1 MKKLILIAAFIGLTV
16 SCTDD
21 ITGLN
26 VDTKNPTST
35 KPEYLFANAQKAL
48 VDQMSSTS
56 VNLNVYRLFAQHW
69 TETTYPDESQYDIVT
84 RSIPANTYAALYR
97 DVLKD
102 LKEANKYLDAEVYVG
117 SAQEIADKNTIR
129 KNKKAIIDILMVY
142 SYSVLVDTFG
152 DVPYSEALD
161 LELHPLPKYDDAK
174 IIYKDLLTRLGA
186 DVAKLDSGVETFGT
200 QDLIYSG
207 DTDYWKKF
215 ANSLRLR
222 MGVNM
227 LDVDAVYANAQIAAA
242 VASGTITSNAD
253 NTIFNYQSNT
263 VGNSNPLYADL
274 VVSQRNDFVIANTL
288 VNKMK
293 PLLDPRMPKYY
304 TLSTKTGTYVG
315 GTYGTSNS
323 FANFSHVSPT
333 LAEQTYPGKLFDYSE
348 VEFLLAEAAA
358 KGAAVGGTPASHYN
372 AAITA
377 SMEDWG
383 VDAAS
388 IATYLAQPTV
398 AYATATGTD
407 KQKIG
412 EQAWIAYFNRGF
424 EAWSSYR
431 RLDFPVLVAPPVV
444 YNNQNTVPVRY
455 TYPSRE
461 QQINATNVTA
471 ASTAIGGDKL
481 STKLFWDKF

>member
-1 MKKLILIAAFIGLTV
+1 MKKIILTLAFIALTV
-16 SCTDD
+16 SSCTDD

-26 VDTKNPTST
+26 KDTKNPTTT
-35 KPEYLFANAQKAL
+35 KPEYLFTNAQKAI

-69 TETTYPDESQYDIVT
+69 TETTYPDESQYDITT
-84 RSIPANTYAALYR
+84 RNIPSNTFIILYR
-97 DVLKD
+97 DGLRD
-102 LKEANKYLDAEVYVG
+102 LKESRMLLDKENPTGAT
-117 SAQEIADKNTIR
+117 QIAVSN
-129 KNKKAIIDILMVY
+129 NKKAIVDIMMVY
-142 SYSVLVDTFG
+142 AYSVLVDTFG

-161 LELHPLPKYDDAK
+161 IEAYPLPKYDDAK
-174 IIYKDLLTRLGA
+174 TIYKDLLSRLEA
-186 DVAKLDSGVETFGT
+186 DVALLSSEESFG
-200 QDLIYSG
+200 DADIIYAG
-207 DTDYWKKF
+207 DAMQWKKF

-222 MGVNM
+222 LGVNM
-227 LDVDAVYANAQIAAA
+227 LDVDAVYAKAQIAAA

-253 NTIFNYQSNT
+253 NTLLVYTGAT
-263 VGNSNPLYADL
+263 VGSSNPLYADL
-274 VVSQRNDFVIANTL
+274 VLSGRNDFVPANTL
-288 VNKMK
+288 VNKMNT
-293 PLLDPRMPKYY
+293 LNDPRRAKYF
-304 TLSTKTGTYVG
+304 TLKSGAYSG
-315 GTYGTSNS
+315 GTYGTSNN
-323 FANFSHVSPT
+323 FANFSHISPT
-333 LAEQTYPGKLFDYSE
+333 LNDPTYPGKLFDYSE

-358 KGAAVGGTPASHYN
+358 KGASVGGTAASHYD

-388 IATYLAQPTV
+388 ITAYLAQPSV

-412 EQAWIAYFNRGF
+412 EQAWIAFFNRGF

-431 RLDFPVLVAPPVV
+431 RLDAPALVAPPVV

-461 QQINATNVTA
+461 QQINATNVNA
-471 ASTAIGGDKL
+471 ASTAIGGDTM
-481 STKLFWDKF
+481 STKIFWDKF